1 MHRESGSI
9 VSEGLDES
17 PQGAVGA
24 LVPRTEVGLLYR
36 DTHGF
41 ESTQWPRKNKV
52 QLWGLRKQSPHS
64 LSQWGLGHLP

>member
-1 MHRESGSI
+1 MHRKSGSI

-36 DTHGF
+36 DTHGL
-41 ESTQWPRKNKV
+41 KA
-52 QLWGLRKQSPHS
+52 HS
-64 LSQWGLGHLP
+64 DLGRTRYSFGD

>member
-1 MHRESGSI
+1 MENTDVWRVLMHRESGSI

-36 DTHGF
+36 DTHGL
-41 ESTQWPRKNKV
+41 KA
-52 QLWGLRKQSPHS
+52 HS
-64 LSQWGLGHLP
+64 DLGRTRYSFGD